1 MHGRVDSCD
10 HRGVTRKTI
19 VVLFPNDWDRGEL
32 ARAKYGEHHDFVF
45 EGRDL
50 FKLPGALRL
59 LHFSPSAMVDRLARR
74 YKGAALA
81 GVMSSDEY
89 VGAAMA
95 AALGRALGLPHA
107 EPAHIVTAQ
116 HKLASRKLQKLAVPE
131 AVPDFALVRL
141 QTKTPEPA
149 LAFPF
154 FVKPIKGTFSLFAKK
169 VDDESALRKHLDFKL
184 WERVALG
191 RVTAPF
197 DDLVRAHS
205 DIDVESRAF
214 IAESLIEG
222 VQVTLDGF
230 AFDGEV
236 TTMGIVDS
244 VMFPGTSTFERFD
257 YPSRMIPKEVQ
268 ARMSDVAQ
276 RLVKGL
282 GIRQAQF
289 NIEFFWDEKRDRVW
303 VIEINPRLSYQ
314 FADLYENVD
323 GTSSYDVL
331 VDLTLGRKPKF
342 KKGKGAYKFASSFV
356 LRTFQGKTLVDVPT
370 SRDVDAFAR
379 QYDDARLRIYG
390 RKGSSLAGEMRA
402 MGSYRYGIVNVGA
415 GSLLDLFAIYND
427 ALEKLPFRFA

>member
-1 MHGRVDSCD
+1 MSARE
-10 HRGVTRKTI
+10 TI
-19 VVLFPNDWDRGEL
+19 LVLYPNDWDRGEL
-32 ARAKYGEHHDFVF
+32 ARAKYRDRFDFVF
-45 EGRDL
+45 EGREL
-50 FKLPGALRL
+50 FKMPGALQL
-59 LHFSPSAMVDRLARR
+59 IHFSPSATVRRLAQKYR
-74 YKGAALA
+74 GARLA

-89 VGAAMA
+89 VGAAVA
-95 AALGRALGLPHA
+95 AALGRELRLPHA
-107 EPAHIVTAQ
+107 DPAHIVTAQ
-116 HKLASRKLQKLAVPE
+116 HKLASRALQKKAVPE
-131 AVPDFALVRL
+131 AVPDFAVVRL
-141 QTKTPEPA
+141 ATKRPEPA
-149 LAFPF
+149 LPYPF

-169 VDDESALRKHLDFKL
+169 VDDERALRNHLDFKL
-184 WERVALG
+184 WERFALG

-197 DDLVRAHS
+197 DDLVRAHTG
-205 DIDVESRAF
+205 IDVESRAF

-236 TTMGIVDS
+236 VTMGIVDS

-268 ARMSDVAQ
+268 ARMSDVAR

-323 GTSSYDVL
+323 GTNSYDVL
-331 VDLTLGRKPKF
+331 VDLTLGRRPEF
-342 KKGKGAYKFASSFV
+342 EKGKGAYEFASSFV
-356 LRTFQGKTLVDVPT
+356 LRTFEGKTLTAVPSPADVE
-370 SRDVDAFAR
+370 AFAR

-427 ALEKLPFRFA
+427 ALEKLPFRFE